1 MVGRLR
7 ARVERVVRMRVRSW
21 EMLVEWIW
29 DFGRELG
36 EWGRQ
41 ERRGRVYREF
51 HGDGCVVRGLAFF
64 LFVWMYF
71 EVLSTSS
78 YMKMKL

>member
-21 EMLVEWIW
+21 EMLVEWIT

-41 ERRGRVYREF
+41 ERRGEERES
-51 HGDGCVVRGLAFF
+51 VPRIS
-64 LFVWMYF
+64 W
-71 EVLSTSS
+71 
-78 YMKMKL
+78 